1 MGTTQWV
8 VAGAGLFFLL
18 IFLTGIWLRRSG
30 KPYSALVFNI
40 HKLIGLAAGVLL
52 IITVYRMHQVAALGP
67 LEIAAVVVTALLLA
81 GTAAVGSLLSFDS
94 PMPAAISIMN
104 RFLPYLAVL
113 PTAVTLY
120 LLLSRRQ

>member
-1 MGTTQWV
+1 MGTAQWTI
-8 VAGAGLFFLL
+8 AGAGLSFLF
-18 IFLTGIWLRRSG
+18 IFLTGIQLRRSG
-30 KPYSALVFNI
+30 RPHSALIFNI

-67 LEIAAVVVTALLLA
+67 FEIAAVVVTALLLA
-81 GTAAVGSLLSFDS
+81 TTAAVGGLLSIDR

-104 RFLPYLAVL
+104 RLLPYLAVL
-113 PTAVTLY
+113 STAVTLY